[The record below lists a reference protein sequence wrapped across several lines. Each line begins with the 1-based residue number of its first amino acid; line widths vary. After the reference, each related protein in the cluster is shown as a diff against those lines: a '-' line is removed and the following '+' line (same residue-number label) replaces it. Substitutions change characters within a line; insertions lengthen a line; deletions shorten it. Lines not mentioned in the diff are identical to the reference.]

1 MFSAQRS
8 NPLWVLFALLPVCAG
23 AFDVPERPQ
32 SEQEYWA
39 QFEKKDFDQAVIA
52 AEKLV
57 ETARTKA
64 NTAPL
69 ELADD
74 LALLGNAQLA
84 KRNYLAAEAAYAE
97 ALQILEPRVT
107 PTSGQLLDPLRG
119 MGYALSAGGKHDQ
132 AVPYMERALLVSR
145 RTNGL
150 FNFNQ
155 QGILRQ
161 LAASLS
167 KLGNY
172 PAAEQQ
178 MQYLL
183 RVGEHTYGKNDPR
196 MSGIHALVGDFY
208 MQAGLVA
215 VGRDSYRQALNVV
228 EKKLGRNDL
237 ATVEPLRAYADS
249 FRRELFLLGFGLK
262 TASAE
267 RQAVGEPQLD
277 PKAINPRYLNIEGER
292 ALQRALKT
300 LDAHPNRSTAMLM
313 DTLIDLGDWY
323 MIKGEPDEALP
334 RYQRALS
341 LVDQVEPDRID
352 AARSKFTF
360 PVQVYYAIPLLATRH
375 LSRPDEEV
383 DQRFVHV
390 VFTVTA
396 DGGVRDERVIDQD
409 ATARQIAETMA
420 AVRTARY
427 RPKFVNGE
435 PVDTIDVSM
444 RQVFRQRKV
453 RDAE

>member
-1 MFSAQRS
+1 MH
-8 NPLWVLFALLPVCAG
+8 LCVLLALLPICAL
-23 AFDVPERPQ
+23 ADIPERPE

-57 ETARTKA
+57 EAARAKS

-69 ELADD
+69 D
-74 LALLGNAQLA
+74 LAEDLSLLGNAQLA
-84 KRNYLAAEAAYAE
+84 KRNYLAAESAYAE
-97 ALQILEPRVT
+97 ALQILEPRVA
-107 PTSGQLLDPLRG
+107 PTSEKLLDPLRG
-119 MGYALSAGGKHDQ
+119 MGYALSAAGKHEQ
-132 AVPYMERALLVSR
+132 AIPHMERALLVSR

-161 LAASLS
+161 LAASQS

-196 MSGIHALVGDFY
+196 MAPIHGLVGDFY

-237 ATVEPLRAYADS
+237 AIVEPLRAYADS
-249 FRRELFLLGFGLK
+249 YRRELFLLGFGFK
-262 TASAE
+262 TASTE
-267 RQAVGEPQLD
+267 RQAISEPQLD
-277 PKAINPRYLNIEGER
+277 PKAINPRYLNVEGER

-300 LDAHPNRSTAMLM
+300 LDSHPTTRSTAMLVE
-313 DTLIDLGDWY
+313 TLLDLGDWH
-323 MIKGEPDEALP
+323 MIKNEPDEALP
-334 RYQRALS
+334 HYRRAIS
-341 LVDQVEPDRID
+341 LVDQVEADRID
-352 AARSKFTF
+352 AARAKFSF
-360 PVQVYYAIPLLATRH
+360 PVQVYYGIPLLATRH
-375 LSRPDEEV
+375 LNRPDEEV
-383 DQRFVHV
+383 DQRYVHV

-409 ATARQIAETMA
+409 ATPRQISETLS

-444 RQVFRQRKV
+444 RQVFRQRKE
-453 RDAE
+453 REERETE